1 MSKFLKSFEGN
12 KTLTS
17 TDIDRIADELHNPK
31 PDVKKVEKE
40 KPAVSEKKQASVG
53 QKTKAKS
60 IMVEPEPVNDYETI
74 KLHRLTLDIP
84 EDLFEEMKRD
94 TKKRGKTI
102 KAFLVTLIESYYGR
116 V

>member
-12 KTLTS
+12 KTLTPN
-17 TDIDRIADELHNPK
+17 DIDRIADELHNPK
-31 PDVKKVEKE
+31 PEVKKVEKA
-40 KPAVSEKKQASVG
+40 KPIVSEKKQTPVA
-53 QKTKAKS
+53 QKAKAKN

-102 KAFLVTLIESYYGR
+102 KAFLVTLIETHYGR

>member
-12 KTLTS
+12 KILTS

-31 PDVKKVEKE
+31 PEIKKVEKE
-40 KPAVSEKKQASVG
+40 KPVVAEKKPTPSAP
-53 QKTKAKS
+53 KAKAKS
-60 IMVEPEPVNDYETI
+60 IMVEPVNDYETI

-102 KAFLVTLIESYYGR
+102 KAFLVTLIEMHYGR

>member
-31 PDVKKVEKE
+31 PEVKKVEKA
-40 KPAVSEKKQASVG
+40 KPTVAEKKQQPVA
-53 QKTKAKS
+53 QKSKAKS
-60 IMVEPEPVNDYETI
+60 IIAEPVNDYETI

-102 KAFLVTLIESYYGR
+102 KAFLVTLIESHYSR

>member
-1 MSKFLKSFEGN
+1 MSKFLKSFEGS

-17 TDIDRIADELHNPK
+17 KDIDLIAEELHNPK
-31 PDVKKVEKE
+31 PEVKKVEKV
-40 KPAVSEKKQASVG
+40 KPPVAEKKQVPVG
-53 QKTKAKS
+53 PKAKAKS
-60 IMVEPEPVNDYETI
+60 IMVEPVNDYETI

-102 KAFLVTLIESYYGR
+102 KAFLVTLIETHYGR
-116 V
+116 M

>member
-12 KTLTS
+12 KTLTPN
-17 TDIDRIADELHNPK
+17 DIDRIADELHNPK
-31 PDVKKVEKE
+31 LEVKKVEKA
-40 KPAVSEKKQASVG
+40 KPIVAEKKQTPS
-53 QKTKAKS
+53 TPKAKAKT
-60 IMVEPEPVNDYETI
+60 IIVEPVNDYETI

-102 KAFLVTLIESYYGR
+102 KAFLVTLIETHYGR

>member
-1 MSKFLKSFEGN
+1 MSKFLKSFEGS

-17 TDIDRIADELHNPK
+17 KDIDLIAEELHNPK
-31 PDVKKVEKE
+31 PEVKKVEKV
-40 KPAVSEKKQASVG
+40 KPPVAEKKQAPVG
-53 QKTKAKS
+53 QKAKN
-60 IMVEPEPVNDYETI
+60 IMVEPVNDYETI

-102 KAFLVTLIESYYGR
+102 KAFLVTLIETHYGR

>member
-1 MSKFLKSFEGN
+1 MSKFLKSFEGS

-17 TDIDRIADELHNPK
+17 KDIDLIAEELHNPK
-31 PDVKKVEKE
+31 PEVKKVEKA
-40 KPAVSEKKQASVG
+40 KPIVAEKKQTPSAPKV
-53 QKTKAKS
+53 KAKT
-60 IMVEPEPVNDYETI
+60 IMVEPANDYETI

>member
-17 TDIDRIADELHNPK
+17 TDIDRIAEELHNPK
-31 PDVKKVEKE
+31 PEVKKVEKA
-40 KPAVSEKKQASVG
+40 KPSISEKKQVTVT
-53 QKTKAKS
+53 QKAMAKS
-60 IMVEPEPVNDYETI
+60 IMVEPVNDYETI

-102 KAFLVTLIESYYGR
+102 KAFLVTLIETYYGR

>member
-12 KTLTS
+12 KTLTPN
-17 TDIDRIADELHNPK
+17 DIDRIADELHNPK
-31 PDVKKVEKE
+31 PEVKKVEKA
-40 KPAVSEKKQASVG
+40 KPVVAEKKKTPSAPKA
-53 QKTKAKS
+53 KTKN
-60 IMVEPEPVNDYETI
+60 IMVEPVNEYETI
-74 KLHRLTLDIP
+74 PLHRLTLDIP

-102 KAFLVTLIESYYGR
+102 KAFLVTLIETHYGR